1 MSKTLKRDTYSSNL
15 EKKIPSRNR
24 MNWHLF
30 LLPAYFAFFHWFIS
44 LCQRYAIKS
53 LILLNQCRII
63 THLIRYHHNHCYNP
77 THCHVLVYSLCLFPN
92 HNLSREKPRVTII
105 RHGISESGPEL
116 WSGDQQREMKRVA
129 IHLFPLLNCI

>member
-24 MNWHLF
+24 MNWHIF

-53 LILLNQCRII
+53 LILLNQRRII

-77 THCHVLVYSLCLFPN
+77 THCHVLVYSLCLFSN
-92 HNLSREKPRVTII
+92 HNLHEIEAESNNYKTRNIRIRTGTLIGRPAERDETSRYPF
-105 RHGISESGPEL
+105 ISSP
-116 WSGDQQREMKRVA
+116 
-129 IHLFPLLNCI
+129 